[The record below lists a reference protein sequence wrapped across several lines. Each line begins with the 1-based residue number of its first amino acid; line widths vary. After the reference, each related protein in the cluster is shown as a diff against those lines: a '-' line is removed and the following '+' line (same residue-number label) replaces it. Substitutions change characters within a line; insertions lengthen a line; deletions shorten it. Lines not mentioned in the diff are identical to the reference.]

1 MNNQTIADIYQT
13 NDKIRRELIETI
25 SNLPD
30 ERANFLPDGEK
41 WTVAQFVEHLSM
53 VEDGMTK
60 ISGKLLAEAQSSGN
74 KADGKAV
81 FSESFMK
88 KAAEMQDMKFES
100 PDRVRP
106 TGTKTVAESLEKMRE
121 TREQL
126 EKLRPLF
133 ETVEC
138 SDARFPHPFM
148 GDLTAHE
155 WLALVGGHE
164 ARHLAQIKNLI
175 EKLPG

>member
-1 MNNQTIADIYQT
+1 MKNQTIADLFAA
-13 NDKIRRELIETI
+13 NDKIRRRLIETL

-53 VEDGMTK
+53 VEEGMTK
-60 ISGKLLAEAQSSGN
+60 ISAKLLAEARNAGN
-74 KADGKAV
+74 EADGKAV
-81 FSESFMK
+81 FSESFTR
-88 KAAEMQDMKFES
+88 KASEMREMKFES

-106 TGTKTVAESLEKMRE
+106 TGTKTVAESLEKMRQS
-121 TREQL
+121 RERL
-126 EKLRPLF
+126 ENLRPLF

-138 SDARFPHPFM
+138 SDVKFPHPFM

-155 WLALVGGHE
+155 WLALIGGHE
-164 ARHLAQIKNLI
+164 ARHLEQIKNILA
-175 EKLPG
+175 KSA